1 MARLLIIGKVALIG
15 SLIFVFLKY
24 FGLVSLQ
31 KYQSKNVYVTKSWD
45 RPDFLPLPVITICP
59 SHVYSGHAFKNV
71 TEEQKRWA
79 RKEEKGLLD
88 VVCDGKQGKALTECI
103 EREVFELSDIA
114 TFEETHASTPKIL
127 DHTVEKNPIA
137 PSHWSMSLNHDKG
150 PCFIYQ
156 NNQHMETQS
165 MLKIGLNANF
175 KYQVSLHDPKFF
187 INSANPAMPVRSSFL
202 NAGDW
207 EMIKLVLVEH
217 QNLDV
222 PDKKCSSGQNYS
234 LTECVTEVFSGE
246 VGCALHW
253 NQKQTQGGL
262 LPKCTTQDQHRFL
275 EYQATFEKKS
285 CFIFSGSFKPNLTIS
300 HH

>member
-1 MARLLIIGKVALIG
+1 MARLLIIGKVVLVG
-15 SLIFVFLKY
+15 SLIFVFLRY

-31 KYQSKNVYVTKSWD
+31 KYQSKNVFVTKSWD
-45 RPDFLPLPVITICP
+45 HPDFLPLPVITICP
-59 SHVYSGHAFKNV
+59 HHVDSGHAFKNV
-71 TEEQKRWA
+71 SEEQKRCA
-79 RKEEKGLLD
+79 RIEGKGLLE
-88 VVCDGKQGKALTECI
+88 VVCDGRQGTALTDCI
-103 EREVFELSDIA
+103 EREVFGLPDVV
-114 TFEETHASTPKIL
+114 TFEETRATTPKIL
-127 DHTVEKNPIA
+127 HHTIEENPIV
-137 PSHWSMSLNHDKG
+137 PSRWSMSLNHDKG
-150 PCFIYQ
+150 PCFTYQ
-156 NNQHMETQS
+156 NDQHMESGKS
-165 MLKIGLNANF
+165 MLKIGLNASF

-275 EYQATFEKKS
+275 EYQTPDGFPKT
-285 CFIFSGSFKPNLTIS
+285 IFSQAASS
-300 HH
+300 QV